1 MSETVSRDLTLHT
14 VQFVHLVTGF
24 DMVFES
30 VLRKPEKQERG
41 GSLGQTSRGGHARP
55 WCSVGTLDPD
65 EPERS
70 LSLGFTLELC
80 QYARAIA
87 RGVFRDLK

>member
-14 VQFVHLVTGF
+14 VPFVHLVTGF

-30 VLRKPEKQERG
+30 VLHKYERQERG
-41 GSLGQTSRGGHARP
+41 CSLEQTSRGGHARP
-55 WCSVGTLDPD
+55 WGSVGTLHPG

-80 QYARAIA
+80 QYPERLQEGFSEI
-87 RGVFRDLK
+87 